1 MKEEYRPLIVCDE
14 SGRFLFLAYTDR
26 TGYMKSL
33 EHGTLRAVHPE
44 SDQLLPNGSEGVLQR
59 MEDRGTY
66 YYAEVSLASFIPGDT
81 HGDILSPSKATGEVG
96 VSSSPPAGPSAPEEH
111 LRALLELIKN
121 RNRSRPC
128 NSYTGNLFDAGIEEI
143 RKKLGIEAVEL
154 VLSRT
159 RENTIVEAADL
170 LFHLLVLLE
179 EENIE
184 FTQVLE
190 ELSRRQLP
198 FTTLPEG

>member
-33 EHGTLRAVHPE
+33 EHGTLRAMHPE
-44 SDQLLPNGSEGVLQR
+44 SDQLLPHGSEGVLQR

-66 YYAEVSLASFIPGDT
+66 YYAEVSISSFIPGDPR
-81 HGDILSPSKATGEVG
+81 GDILSPSKATGEVG
-96 VSSSPPAGPSAPEEH
+96 ASSSPPAGPPTPEEH

-121 RNRSRPC
+121 HNQSRPR

-143 RKKLGIEAVEL
+143 RKKLAQEAVEL
-154 VLSRT
+154 ILSRS
-159 RENTIVEAADL
+159 REDTIVEAADL
-170 LFHLLVLLE
+170 LFHFLVFLE
-179 EENIE
+179 AENIE
-184 FTQVLE
+184 FSQILE
-190 ELSRRQLP
+190 ELIRRQ
-198 FTTLPEG
+198 